1 MSRGKIVGGRIRR
14 KFPRRTFCF
23 RIDLIEALDRNEIFE
38 ISSCAYLDR
47 DLLLKRSRSGER
59 EGKTVRFLRVA
70 TVYIYGHPFRRRSG
84 RGESTRLSG
93 REKLWSTK
101 RSSKRKSLL
110 DRVDNYSIMNSVRQC
125 CPSIIGNNRH
135 VVRVDAS

>member
-1 MSRGKIVGGRIRR
+1 MEEESVESW
-14 KFPRRTFCF
+14 TFCF

-47 DLLLKRSRSGER
+47 DLLLKRSRSGEK
-59 EGKTVRFLRVA
+59 EGKKRFDFSVLVVA